1 MRHADLLY
9 YMVLHSI
16 LPSLIDLIGSLYYN
30 TIGDILQILPSLTFS
45 FFTRSFFLVQ
55 IVYYIVLVV
64 LLPTSNLIFRWKS
77 Q

>member
-16 LPSLIDLIGSLYYN
+16 LPSLIDLIGSLY

-64 LLPTSNLIFRWKS
+64 LLPTSNLIFR
-77 Q
+77 